1 MRAVKLQYAEIRS
14 IISNMSEASYSK
26 YGSYSYAAGYLES
39 QLADVMADLPANKQ
53 NDIIR
58 ILQQTINQLQK
69 A

>member
-1 MRAVKLQYAEIRS
+1 MKAVKLQYAEIRS

-26 YGSYSYAAGYLES
+26 HGSYSYAAGYLES

>member
-1 MRAVKLQYAEIRS
+1 MKAVKLQYAEIRS